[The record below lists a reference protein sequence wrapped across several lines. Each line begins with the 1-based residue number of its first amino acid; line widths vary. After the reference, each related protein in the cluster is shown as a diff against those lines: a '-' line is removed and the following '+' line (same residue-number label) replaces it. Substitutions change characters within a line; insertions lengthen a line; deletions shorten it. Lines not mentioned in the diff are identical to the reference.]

1 MESKYIT
8 KENGFDIDYNKGRV
22 AITNPKAIEL
32 LNVSIEK
39 DYDLHILDGL
49 VPNHKVTIEEQIIGI
64 VYG

>member
-22 AITNPKAIEL
+22 VITNSKAIEL

>member
-22 AITNPKAIEL
+22 VITNPKAIEL